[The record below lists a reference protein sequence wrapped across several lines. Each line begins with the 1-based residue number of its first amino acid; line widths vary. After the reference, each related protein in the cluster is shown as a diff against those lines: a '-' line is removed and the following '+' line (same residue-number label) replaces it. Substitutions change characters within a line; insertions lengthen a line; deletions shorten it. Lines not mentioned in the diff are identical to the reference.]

1 MKMRARKLSTLLVAS
16 GLILGAAAP
25 AIADP
30 KGETFELPCDNG
42 QTYTVVV
49 AEGGN
54 EDHSKNDWT
63 PAHIVGGGTIIPV
76 SFGEFTG
83 TITNSAGQVV
93 ESFTEE
99 GDTRGQSAKNARN
112 TITCDLTFS
121 ETFVDPADGMTYTFT
136 GGGTVTGFI
145 APRK

>member
-1 MKMRARKLSTLLVAS
+1 MRARKLSTLLVAS
-16 GLILGAAAP
+16 GLILGAAAAP
-25 AIADP
+25 AGAAP

-42 QTYTVVV
+42 QTYTVAVS
-49 AEGGN
+49 EGGN
-54 EDHSKNDWT
+54 DDHSKNDFT

-83 TITNSAGQVV
+83 TITNSSGQVV
-93 ESFTEE
+93 DSFTEE
-99 GDTRGQSAKNARN
+99 GDDRGQSGKNARN

-136 GGGTVTGFI
+136 GSGTVTGFI